1 MTSNI
6 PSLVKSI
13 GWTQGILETRSQ
25 MLDLQRQL
33 GTGQVAQTYGGL
45 GSDRSVALSMQ
56 ATIAQINSYSANID
70 TLSLRLDVMALNI
83 DQFAEVT
90 AATKSDVRSASY
102 TFASEGRTLS
112 QDLTLSN
119 FDEALSLLNAEVA
132 GRYLFSGDTV
142 DTKPVETSDTIL
154 FGDGVRD
161 GLDTLVGER
170 KLADAGADNLGR
182 LGPWPAVAR
191 R

>member
-132 GRYLFSGDTV
+132 GRYLFSGDTGRYQAGRDV
-142 DTKPVETSDTIL
+142 RHDPV
-154 FGDGVRD
+154 
-161 GLDTLVGER
+161 
-170 KLADAGADNLGR
+170 
-182 LGPWPAVAR
+182 R
-191 R
+191 RWRS